1 MYGVLAM
8 CASNMF
14 LGTNNLYYKD
24 EITENINVIRM
35 NRLIKL

>member
-1 MYGVLAM
+1 M

-14 LGTNNLYYKD
+14 LGTNNLYYMD
-24 EITENINVIRM
+24 ETTENINVIRM